1 MATSPDGTKTPI
13 IESMTSK
20 PTGIMNNSSKAN
32 RGTTGS
38 SKGGGGSKNKPTKG
52 DLTKKS
58 DVVDRYK
65 EITDNINDTTRALD
79 KANKSVDRLWGKAHL
94 DAMAKSNK
102 LTLKEIDLLKQK
114 QKEA

>member
-1 MATSPDGTKTPI
+1 
-13 IESMTSK
+13 
-20 PTGIMNNSSKAN
+20 MNNFSSAN
-32 RGTTGS
+32 PGAKGS
-38 SKGGGGSKNKPTKG
+38 GGKGGSKNKPTKEA
-52 DLTKKS
+52 LTKKS

-79 KANKSVDRLWGKAHL
+79 KANKSADRLWGKAHL